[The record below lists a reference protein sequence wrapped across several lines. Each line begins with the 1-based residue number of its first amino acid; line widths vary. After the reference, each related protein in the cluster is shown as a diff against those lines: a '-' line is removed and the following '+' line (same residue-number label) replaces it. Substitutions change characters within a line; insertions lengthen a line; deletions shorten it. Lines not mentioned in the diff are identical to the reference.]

1 MTKIPITIMTNR
13 KETKKRPTI
22 YDLAELAQV
31 SPGTV
36 SRVLNNRSNVRSQT
50 RTKVLQLAQ
59 EIGLKPQVTAR
70 TKEIAV
76 VTAPHYTDRFHG
88 YSNILTSHTAFAL
101 SEQGIGML
109 LPADPMKQLKEYFID
124 GVIAIT
130 YEPDLY
136 EMLCSLEKQ
145 MPVVYLDNFAAT
157 EEQYVVCSDHYDSG
171 YKAAKYFIRHGKT
184 RLAYIG
190 GDVLPFRV
198 RLRGYTDAMREAG
211 IEPNERLHVLMA
223 PGDSLYMAVN
233 RVVKNNADAV
243 FVPGTSMQVI
253 ESLHVLTNVMGL
265 SVPKDIS
272 LIGGENAGVSM
283 FQHPPLTCIDEPLEL
298 MAREAVKMVIHLADG
313 HPIQERKCVFPVT
326 LIERES
332 VA

>member
-1 MTKIPITIMTNR
+1 MKD
-13 KETKKRPTI
+13 KKAKKKRPTI
-22 YDLAELAQV
+22 YDLAELAGV

-50 RTKVLQLAQ
+50 RSKVLQLAQ

-76 VTAPHYTDRFHG
+76 VTAPNYTDRFHG
-88 YSNILTSHTAFAL
+88 YSNVLTSHVAFAL
-101 SEQGIGML
+101 SEQNIGML
-109 LPADPMKQLKEYFID
+109 LPPNPIKQLGEYFID

-136 EMLCSLEKQ
+136 EMLCSLEKK

-157 EEQYVVCSDHYDSG
+157 AEQYVVCSDHYDSG
-171 YKAAKYFIRHGKT
+171 YKAAKYFLKHNKKQ
-184 RLAYIG
+184 LAYIG
-190 GDVLPFRV
+190 GDVLPFRE
-198 RLRGYTDAMREAG
+198 RLRGYVDAIKEAG
-211 IEPNERLHVLMA
+211 MKPNDKLHILMSQ
-223 PGDSLYMAVN
+223 GDSLYMAVN
-233 RVVKNNADAV
+233 RVVKSHADAV
-243 FVPGTSMQVI
+243 YVPGCSMQVI

-272 LIGGENAGVSM
+272 IIGGENVGVSM
-283 FQHPPLTCIDEPLEL
+283 FQHPPLTCLDEPLEQ
-298 MAREAVKMVIHLADG
+298 MARAAVNMVINLADG
-313 HPIQERKCVFPVT
+313 HEIKENKCVFPVN

>member
-1 MTKIPITIMTNR
+1 MKD
-13 KETKKRPTI
+13 KKAKKKRPTI
-22 YDLAELAQV
+22 YDLAELAGV

-50 RTKVLQLAQ
+50 RSKVLQLAQ

-76 VTAPHYTDRFHG
+76 VTAPNYTDRFHG
-88 YSNILTSHTAFAL
+88 YSNVLTSHVAFAL
-101 SEQGIGML
+101 SEQNIGML
-109 LPADPMKQLKEYFID
+109 LPPNPIKQLGEYFID

-136 EMLCSLEKQ
+136 EMLCSLEKK

-157 EEQYVVCSDHYDSG
+157 AEQYVVCSDHYDSG
-171 YKAAKYFIRHGKT
+171 YKAAKYFLKHGKKQ
-184 RLAYIG
+184 LAYIG
-190 GDVLPFRV
+190 GDVLPFRE
-198 RLRGYTDAMREAG
+198 RLRGYVDAIREAG
-211 IEPNERLHVLMA
+211 MKPNDKLHVLMSL
-223 PGDSLYMAVN
+223 GDSLYMAVN
-233 RVVKNNADAV
+233 RVVKSHADAV
-243 FVPGTSMQVI
+243 FVPGCSMQVI

-272 LIGGENAGVSM
+272 IIGGENVGVSM
-283 FQHPPLTCIDEPLEL
+283 FQHPPLTCFDEPLEQ
-298 MAREAVKMVIHLADG
+298 MARAAVNMVINLADG
-313 HPIQERKCVFPVT
+313 HKIKEKKCVFPVN